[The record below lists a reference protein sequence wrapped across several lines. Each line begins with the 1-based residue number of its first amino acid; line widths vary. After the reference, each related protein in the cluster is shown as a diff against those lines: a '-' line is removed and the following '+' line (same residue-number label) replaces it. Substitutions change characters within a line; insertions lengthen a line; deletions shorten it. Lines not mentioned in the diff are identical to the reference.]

1 MDNDVNLRTL
11 VNDGGSAVIS
21 DYGAHLLRWAPAGQ
35 PDVVWTPSTW
45 RIEPGK
51 PLGGGVPIC
60 FPWFGPGFAHGR
72 QLAITPSHGFARVR
86 RWTLDEE
93 GFTDDRVR
101 YVMDSER
108 LTDGEV
114 PWLDDEP
121 EARFRA
127 TYDVHAADTLTM
139 SLTVVNT
146 GDVPMSY
153 EAALHSYLHVGDVSD
168 AGLVGLRGA
177 PYLDATE
184 TGFPPRLQEPEA
196 VTFGERPVDR
206 VYYSDSSVQLRD
218 AVLGRVVYIV
228 KSGSPQTVV
237 WNPGKEGDH
246 MRCARPGE
254 WRGFV
259 AVEAAACRDRGVTL
273 APGESHTLSQTLSV
287 ETLDV

>member
-127 TYDVHAADTLTM
+127 TYDVHA
-139 SLTVVNT
+139 S
-146 GDVPMSY
+146 
-153 EAALHSYLHVGDVSD
+153 
-168 AGLVGLRGA
+168 
-177 PYLDATE
+177 
-184 TGFPPRLQEPEA
+184 
-196 VTFGERPVDR
+196 
-206 VYYSDSSVQLRD
+206 
-218 AVLGRVVYIV
+218 
-228 KSGSPQTVV
+228 
-237 WNPGKEGDH
+237 
-246 MRCARPGE
+246 
-254 WRGFV
+254 
-259 AVEAAACRDRGVTL
+259 
-273 APGESHTLSQTLSV
+273 
-287 ETLDV
+287 